1 MSGTVS
7 QGILNDRI
15 WPLILPAAAVFLAL
29 GVGPLLWM
37 FVISFWRVDVFR
49 IAPDLTLRN
58 YIDAVSLHGRAL
70 ASTMALGIAV
80 AAICTVLSIA
90 VATVIR
96 FAKPRTGQILL
107 FLVLVTL
114 FGGYLTKIYAWK
126 TILGND
132 GVINS
137 GLLTAGII
145 STPIEQLLYSPAA
158 VIAAMVGFL
167 LPFAVLPVAGALRA
181 VEMIEIEAA
190 RDLGTGPAKLFRL
203 VILPRIRRGV
213 IAAFLLCF
221 CLAVGDY
228 ITPILVGGGRTAL
241 YGQMIAPQFG
251 TLFNWPLGAAMGF
264 TLVVAALFTGA
275 VCAALLDRVL
285 R

>member
-181 VEMIEIEAA
+181 VEMIEIEACVRQNRNRNGA
-190 RDLGTGPAKLFRL
+190 QPMPTNRKDR
-203 VILPRIRRGV
+203 RIKTW
-213 IAAFLLCF
+213 I
-221 CLAVGDY
+221 
-228 ITPILVGGGRTAL
+228 
-241 YGQMIAPQFG
+241 
-251 TLFNWPLGAAMGF
+251 
-264 TLVVAALFTGA
+264 
-275 VCAALLDRVL
+275 LDRHRIACGRGITNSSRTLQAVDSGSPDQAP
-285 R
+285 RAAQRTRCFHACTG